1 MPEHHLVGTVIGE
14 MIPRRTIDSISG
26 TRGFEI
32 VRVAYRQTDAV
43 SDVMLCFYF
52 ANACAENLDFSK
64 VRFATCFLGATKP
77 TLCSPTEQGLLSS

>member
-1 MPEHHLVGTVIGE
+1 
-14 MIPRRTIDSISG
+14 MIPRRTMDSISG

-43 SDVMLCFYF
+43 SDVMLCLYF

-64 VRFATCFLGATKP
+64 VRFATCFLGATNSQPKHALRP
-77 TLCSPTEQGLLSS
+77 NREYLVPDDVQRNIT